1 GGVGIG
7 AVIPNGLAADAGLQS
22 GGVIT
27 AVGGKKVASIEEYRS
42 LIATFKAGDKVK
54 VSVLRGK
61 ETKEVEATLA
71 AGGRGPGGGGGGP
84 RPQQTVPGRPYLLDA
99 QVGGQRAN
107 VQDGQGQEGFQTG
120 GVFVSKD
127 SGETWTRVNSLNPRP
142 FYFSNIRVDP
152 TDDSTIYVLGDTSLW
167 KSVNGGAKFVAG
179 PARGVHPDHHT
190 MWIDPKNGKHML
202 IGCDGGFYVTYDQ
215 GTTWDHLNILALG
228 QFYHVA
234 VDNRKPY
241 RVYGG
246 LQDNGSWGGPSQVLR
261 AQGPVNDDWLFL
273 NGGDGFVCR
282 VD

>member
-1 GGVGIG
+1 YDAFQTFLSAKKAGDVIKVTVVRDKKEQTFDVKLAPRPGSEPPAGAAIPTLGFQPTAAEGGVGIG
-7 AVIPNGLAADAGLQS
+7 AVIPNGPAADAGLQS
-22 GGVIT
+22 GDVIT

-107 VQDGQGQEGFQTG
+107 VQDDQGKEGFQTG

-142 FYFSNIRVDP
+142 FYFS
-152 TDDSTIYVLGDTSLW
+152 
-167 KSVNGGAKFVAG
+167 
-179 PARGVHPDHHT
+179 
-190 MWIDPKNGKHML
+190 
-202 IGCDGGFYVTYDQ
+202 
-215 GTTWDHLNILALG
+215 
-228 QFYHVA
+228 
-234 VDNRKPY
+234 
-241 RVYGG
+241 
-246 LQDNGSWGGPSQVLR
+246 
-261 AQGPVNDDWLFL
+261 
-273 NGGDGFVCR
+273 
-282 VD
+282 